1 MDPKSFRRNWRTGA
15 LISLL
20 QSIVSPLVFAQH
32 TVDMPSTYLL
42 DNPKFSSVILAEV
55 GPWNVTAQEFLLSY
69 EYGPA
74 FTKREADSKKH
85 YLTYM
90 IYEKLLALDGYD
102 RGLQSSPMVKEVLD
116 EVEADLAT
124 EELYKDDILN
134 TIHFSDK
141 EIEHGV
147 SGENI
152 HLGLKWFF
160 SPAKDD
166 ILQDAKLLR
175 NGASFDSLFAVRCPD
190 SASADNRSMQTT
202 RFTLE
207 MKNAALATAID
218 SLTAG
223 TVTPP
228 IHAPDGWYLV
238 KITEAWKNPII
249 TETENMKLHEDVRRA
264 LLQHISDSLSDQYVH
279 RMLLGENPVIDEES
293 FELLRAHLGRKFLS
307 TEKYAAWGME
317 KKVAVQKRYP
327 NPDSVELYRT
337 KVLVTMKNGKFLFGD
352 FLDWEKPRELYIRL
366 DTQSPRAYFASV
378 EQLVWRMV
386 RDRMLTAEAYRRG
399 LQKRESVAKQ
409 AKWWEEKLVYRAAK
423 LEIDDSIKLGDST
436 LHTYYHEHEKD
447 YPNDKG
453 GIRTFEEVK
462 DDVSRDA
469 FVYQETS
476 RLLHKILKLKQ
487 KYAVKVNDETL
498 KKLTVDVENYPKAID
513 VYTVKKGG
521 IFPHTAFPSIDY
533 DWQTWD

>member
-1 MDPKSFRRNWRTGA
+1 
-15 LISLL
+15 
-20 QSIVSPLVFAQH
+20 
-32 TVDMPSTYLL
+32 
-42 DNPKFSSVILAEV
+42 
-55 GPWNVTAQEFLLSY
+55 
-69 EYGPA
+69 
-74 FTKREADSKKH
+74 
-85 YLTYM
+85 
-90 IYEKLLALDGYD
+90 
-102 RGLQSSPMVKEVLD
+102 
-116 EVEADLAT
+116 
-124 EELYKDDILN
+124 
-134 TIHFSDK
+134 
-141 EIEHGV
+141 
-147 SGENI
+147 
-152 HLGLKWFF
+152 
-160 SPAKDD
+160 
-166 ILQDAKLLR
+166 
-175 NGASFDSLFAVRCPD
+175 
-190 SASADNRSMQTT
+190 
-202 RFTLE
+202 
-207 MKNAALATAID
+207 
-218 SLTAG
+218 
-223 TVTPP
+223 
-228 IHAPDGWYLV
+228 
-238 KITEAWKNPII
+238 
-249 TETENMKLHEDVRRA
+249 
-264 LLQHISDSLSDQYVH
+264 
-279 RMLLGENPVIDEES
+279 MLLGENPVIDEES